1 MGRGRGR
8 PSKVKEIDQA
18 MFERMC
24 ARQCSEEAIAGM
36 LGVSISTLKRWC
48 KDTYDTTFQKI
59 FTKKRCNGVFQVRDA
74 LYEEALNNRDKNL
87 LKYLDEKWGYLIEGP
102 LPLGSEPEAK
112 AMPAEL
118 NEDETRQG
126 LLNQLRAAGRDTAV
140 NRELVEDYVSLWV
153 MKQWA
158 IHDLQVRGP
167 VITYNNGGGQS
178 GTKVNP
184 SLEHR
189 VELSKQM
196 IAILKLLGLVG
207 EDAAYGGD
215 GYDGL

>member
-8 PSKVKEIDQA
+8 PAKEIDQEL
-18 MFERMC
+18 FERMC
-24 ARQCSEEAIAGM
+24 ERQCTEEAISSM
-36 LGVSISTLKRWC
+36 LGVSKSTLYRWC
-48 KDTYDTTFQKI
+48 KETYGTSFQKT
-59 FTKKRCNGVFQVRDA
+59 FAEKRRCGVFKVRDA
-74 LYEEALNNRDKNL
+74 LYEEALNNREKQL

-102 LPLGSEPEAK
+102 LPLDEDAETNAPH
-112 AMPAEL
+112 AEL
-118 NEDETRQG
+118 DDAPIRQS
-126 LLNQLRAAGRDTAV
+126 LLEQLKATGRDTAV

-158 IHDLQVRGP
+158 INDLRTRGL

-189 VELSKQM
+189 VDLSKRM
-196 IAILKLLGLVG
+196 IEILKLLGLVG
-207 EDAAYGGD
+207 ENAAFGGD
-215 GYDGL
+215 SFDGL